1 MKKSA
6 YLKKGKERDLIDAL
20 GTKANLFVPCLEGEA
35 VIFKPAEPG
44 CTLCLSRPAVSPP
57 KGAIYPQSETL
68 FSFTFKKD
76 PEDQRRTLVDLDDKI
91 EAPETIIFGARP
103 CDARGIAVIDRAF
116 SQTDTPDPYYLAR
129 REKTTIVTLTCPE
142 PSTGCFCT
150 WVGCGPADTSDSD
163 VMMTEVEDGYL
174 LEALTTKGQAILES
188 PALEDGTAY
197 EARAKEVRKTVHERM
212 VKEAG
217 ETDTT
222 PVNPETFHS
231 QAFWEKAAERC
242 LGCGACTYLCPTC
255 YCFNITDEQV
265 VDKGERIR
273 SWDACMFHH
282 FTLEASGHNPRTAK
296 ALRLKNRIGHK
307 FVYYG
312 EKYDG
317 ITACSGC
324 GRCIRGCP
332 VSMEIST
339 IAAALKKNSGTVSS
353 EQ

>member
-1 MKKSA
+1 MKKA
-6 YLKKGKERDLIDAL
+6 GYLKKQKEKEFIAAL
-20 GTKANLFVPCLEGEA
+20 GAKARVYAPCLEDEA
-35 VIFKPAEPG
+35 VLFKPAEPDSAI
-44 CTLCLSRPAVSPP
+44 CFSRPAVSSP
-57 KGAIYPQSETL
+57 KSAIYPQSETL
-68 FSFTFKKD
+68 FSFRFKKD
-76 PEDQRRTLVDLDDKI
+76 SEDPRRTLVELDDTI
-91 EAPETIIFGARP
+91 DAPDTIIFGVRP

-116 SQTDTPDPYYLAR
+116 SKTETPDPYYLAR
-129 REKTTIVTLTCPE
+129 RAKTTIVTLTCPE

-150 WVGCGPADTSDSD
+150 WVGCGPAETSDSD
-163 VMMTEVEDGYL
+163 VMMTELEDGYL
-174 LEALTTKGQAILES
+174 MQALTSKGEALLES
-188 PALEDGTAY
+188 PILEDGTAY
-197 EARAKEVRKTVHERM
+197 ETQAKEAQKAAHERM

-217 ETDTT
+217 NADTT
-222 PVNPETFHS
+222 QVNPETFHS
-231 QAFWEKAAERC
+231 QAFWEKTAERC

-265 VDKGERIR
+265 VDRGERIR

-282 FTLEASGHNPRTAK
+282 FTLEASGHNPRAQK
-296 ALRLKNRIGHK
+296 GLRLKNRIGHK

-317 ITACSGC
+317 IVACSGC

-332 VSMEIST
+332 VSMEISA

>member
-1 MKKSA
+1 MKKSG
-6 YLKKGKERDLIDAL
+6 YLKKQKEREFIAAL
-20 GTKANLFVPCLEGEA
+20 GAKASVFAPCLEGET
-35 VIFKPAEPG
+35 VVFKPAEPG

-57 KGAIYPQSETL
+57 KSVIYPQSETL
-68 FSFTFKKD
+68 FSFRFKKD
-76 PEDQRRTLVDLDDKI
+76 PEDPRRTLVDLDDRI
-91 EAPETIIFGARP
+91 EAEETIIFGARP
-103 CDARGIAVIDRAF
+103 CDARGIAIIDRAF
-116 SQTDTPDPYYLAR
+116 SKTDTPDPYYLAR

-142 PSTGCFCT
+142 PSSGCFCT
-150 WVGCGPADTSDSD
+150 WVGCGPAETSDSD
-163 VMMTEVEDGYL
+163 VMMTELEDGYVM
-174 LEALTTKGQAILES
+174 EALTSKGEALLES
-188 PALEDGTAY
+188 SILEDGTAY
-197 EARAKEVRKTVHERM
+197 EAQAKEVQKAAHERM

-217 ETDTT
+217 EADTT
-222 PVNPETFHS
+222 PVDAETFHS
-231 QAFWEKAAERC
+231 QAFWEKTAERC

-317 ITACSGC
+317 IIACSGC

>member
-6 YLKKGKERDLIDAL
+6 FLKKGKEGDLIDAL
-20 GTKANLFVPCLEGEA
+20 GKKASLFVPCLEGDT
-35 VIFKPAEPG
+35 VIFKSAEPG
-44 CTLCLSRPAVSPP
+44 CTLCFSRPAVSSP
-57 KGAIYPQSETL
+57 KGVIYPQSETL
-68 FSFTFKKD
+68 FSFRFRKD
-76 PEDQRRTLVDLDDKI
+76 PQDQRRTLVDLDDTI
-91 EAPETIIFGARP
+91 EAPDTILFGARP
-103 CDARGIAVIDRAF
+103 CDARGIAIIDRAF
-116 SQTDTPDPYYLAR
+116 SQDTPDPYYLAR

-150 WVGCGPADTSDSD
+150 RVGSGPADTSDSD

-174 LEALTTKGQAILES
+174 LEALTAKGETLLES
-188 PALEDGTAY
+188 PLLEAGTAY
-197 EARAKEVRKTVHERM
+197 EAQAKEVQRAVHERM

-217 ETDTT
+217 ETDNT
-222 PVNPETFHS
+222 PVDSDTFQS

-255 YCFNITDEQV
+255 YCFNITDEQA
-265 VDKGERIR
+265 VDRGERIR

-317 ITACSGC
+317 VTACSGC

-339 IAAALKKNSGTVSS
+339 IVAALKKGQRA
-353 EQ
+353 EDQKKA

>member
-1 MKKSA
+1 MKKA
-6 YLKKGKERDLIDAL
+6 GYLKKQKEKEFIAAL
-20 GTKANLFVPCLEGEA
+20 GAKARVYAPCLEDEA
-35 VIFKPAEPG
+35 VIFKPAEPDS
-44 CTLCLSRPAVSPP
+44 TICLSRPAVSSP
-57 KGAIYPQSETL
+57 KGVIYPQSETL
-68 FSFTFKKD
+68 FSFKFKKD
-76 PEDQRRTLVDLDDKI
+76 PEDARRTLVDLDDRI
-91 EAPETIIFGARP
+91 EAPEMIIFGARP
-103 CDARGIAVIDRAF
+103 CDARGIAIIDRAF

-129 REKTTIVTLTCPE
+129 REKTTIITLTCPE

-150 WVGCGPADTSDSD
+150 RVGCGPAETSDSD
-163 VMMTEVEDGYL
+163 VMMTDVEDGYL
-174 LEALTTKGQAILES
+174 MEALTDKGQAILES
-188 PALEDGTAY
+188 PVLEGGTAY
-197 EARAKEVRKTVHERM
+197 EARAKDVQRAVHERM

-217 ETDTT
+217 ETDTR
-222 PVNPETFHS
+222 PVDLETFQS

-282 FTLEASGHNPRTAK
+282 FTLEASGHNPRAAK
-296 ALRLKNRIGHK
+296 AQRLKNRIGHK
-307 FVYYG
+307 FVYYP

-317 ITACSGC
+317 IIACSGC

-332 VSMEIST
+332 VSMEISS
-339 IAAALKKNSGTVSS
+339 IVAALKKNSGTVSS